1 MPRKPGKGGSMKTMQ
16 NKNRLVLF
24 FACAFLLSWIVW
36 LPGLLHAWGVI
47 RLAHAGQTLVQI
59 GAYAPT
65 VIALLLLRST
75 SGPKSSGAQRGE
87 VKDLLRRAVETNFSL
102 KWYFFA
108 ILLAPMLM
116 GIAYL
121 LTNLTTGLTLE
132 PEIIKKP
139 YLLFIYLPYILFLG
153 GPLGE
158 ELGWRGFALPRLLA
172 KVRPISAAVVLG
184 IIWSVWHLPQ
194 FFMEGTVQNLIPF
207 YGYAVVTVYNS
218 VFITILFLATG
229 GSVFPAILYHLFSN
243 FSYSLFPIF
252 QTRSGQLW
260 ILVVFTSAAAGIVLG
275 FRKLLFSKSP

>member
-24 FACAFLLSWIVW
+24 FACTFLLSWIVW

-75 SGPKSSGAQRGE
+75 SGPKSSGAQR
-87 VKDLLRRAVETNFSL
+87 
-102 KWYFFA
+102 
-108 ILLAPMLM
+108 
-116 GIAYL
+116 
-121 LTNLTTGLTLE
+121 
-132 PEIIKKP
+132 
-139 YLLFIYLPYILFLG
+139 
-153 GPLGE
+153 GE

>member
-1 MPRKPGKGGSMKTMQ
+1 MKTTQ

-24 FACAFLLSWIVW
+24 FACTFLLSWIVW

-47 RLAHAGQTLVQI
+47 QLAHAGQTLVQI

-65 VIALLLLRST
+65 VTALLLARSA
-75 SGPKSSGAQRGE
+75 SGTKSSGAQQGE

-102 KWYFFA
+102 KWYLFA

-116 GIAYL
+116 GIAYI
-121 LTNLTTGLTLE
+121 LTNLTTGLTLQL
-132 PEIIKKP
+132 EIIKKP

-172 KVRPISAAVVLG
+172 KVRPISAAAVLG

-194 FFMEGTVQNLIPF
+194 FFMEGTVQSLIPF

-218 VFITILFLATG
+218 VFITILFISTG

-243 FSYSLFPIF
+243 FSYSLFPVF
-252 QTRSGQLW
+252 QTRSGQIW
-260 ILVVFTSAAAGIVLG
+260 ILVVFTAAAAGIVFG